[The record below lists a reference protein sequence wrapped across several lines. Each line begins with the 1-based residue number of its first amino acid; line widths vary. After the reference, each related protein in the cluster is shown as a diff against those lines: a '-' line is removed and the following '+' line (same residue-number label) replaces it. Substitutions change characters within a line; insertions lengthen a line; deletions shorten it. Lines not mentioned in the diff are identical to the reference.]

1 MFGDFRHRTTS
12 LAVRSSWVANVALGP
27 WRPMFEIAH
36 RKVVAFDL
44 LFDELTIEAGYVP
57 IYRRAFAEAGFL

>member
-1 MFGDFRHRTTS
+1 
-12 LAVRSSWVANVALGP
+12 
-27 WRPMFEIAH
+27 MFEIAH

-57 IYRRAFAEAGFL
+57 IYRRAFADAGFL